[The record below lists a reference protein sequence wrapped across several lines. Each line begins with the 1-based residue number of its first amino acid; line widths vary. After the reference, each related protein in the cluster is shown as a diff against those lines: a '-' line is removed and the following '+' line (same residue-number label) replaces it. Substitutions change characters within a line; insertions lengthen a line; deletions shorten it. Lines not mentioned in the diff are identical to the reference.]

1 MWIFPPLEYFCNIG
15 GWLCHSMHKLHILF
29 DFLYKVFNL
38 KNIIYAKKSILCNFA
53 TKKVD
58 LAQNAKF
65 WGRRGGR

>member
-1 MWIFPPLEYFCNIG
+1 MP
-15 GWLCHSMHKLHILF
+15 
-29 DFLYKVFNL
+29 
-38 KNIIYAKKSILCNFA
+38 KKGILCNFA